1 MTTAIEATYRVV
13 TPMFCGGAEQKSAE
27 LRAPSFKGVLRF
39 WWRALAWS
47 RLDGDLDAI
56 RREENGLFGSAS
68 GGQAR
73 VSLALV
79 TAGQQTR
86 LSAGQ
91 ILEDSHAVVGEGA
104 RYLGYGVMAAFASR
118 VQGTRAGE
126 LSRACL
132 LAPFELTVRARA
144 RGLSDEQLKS
154 LQDALVAVGLFGG
167 MGARSRKGYGSLVI
181 RSLRVAGSE
190 PWSVPRSRDELHE
203 TIRTFSRA
211 YSPTGW
217 PDFTA
222 MSSRT
227 RHLLVTSD
235 TKRPLELL
243 DLVGRELVRYR
254 SWGHNRT
261 VFGQPSECNFKDDHD
276 LMKGGQR
283 GTHPRRIV
291 FGLPH
296 NYGRSRADQVGPFD
310 RELDRRASPLFIH
323 LHECAGK
330 PIAVLSSLPA
340 QFLPDGKSDISV
352 GGNRIP
358 QRPEEELYR
367 PVHEFLER
375 LLDPK
380 RCKESLRTVEITS

>member
-1 MTTAIEATYRVV
+1 MATTIEAAYCVV
-13 TPMFCGGAEQKSAE
+13 TPMFCGGVRQEHAE

-73 VSLALV
+73 VSIVLV
-79 TAGQQTR
+79 TTDHPKRLAKDSVLDDAGV
-86 LSAGQ
+86 L
-91 ILEDSHAVVGEGA
+91 VGEGA
-104 RYLGYGVMAAFASR
+104 RYLGYGVMTAFGR
-118 VQGTRAGE
+118 RAGE

-132 LAPFELTVRARA
+132 RAPFEFTVRART
-144 RGLSDEQLKS
+144 RGLTEGQLQS

-167 MGARSRKGYGSLVI
+167 MGARSRKGYGSIAI
-181 RSLRVAGSE
+181 RSLRIGGE
-190 PWSVPRSRDELHE
+190 ERWSAPRSTEALHE
-203 TIRTFSRA
+203 SIRAFTCTN
-211 YSPTGW
+211 SPTDW
-217 PDFTA
+217 PQFTA
-222 MSSRT
+222 LSSKT
-227 RHLLVTSD
+227 RHVLVISD
-235 TKRPLELL
+235 KKSPLALM
-243 DLVGRELVRYR
+243 DLIGRELVRYR

-296 NYGRSRADQVGPFD
+296 NYGRCRADQVGPFD

-330 PIAVLSSLPA
+330 PIAVLSLLPS

-352 GGNRIP
+352 GGSRVP

-380 RCKESLRTVEITS
+380 RRKESLRTVEITS